1 MIIHDLQLFD
11 HIGQC
16 LADFLE
22 EHDLKDCKE
31 LPLGFTFSFPVQQEN
46 LTAGRL
52 INWTKGFNAKGVEGQ
67 DVVQFLRDACNR
79 RKV

>member
-1 MIIHDLQLFD
+1 MNYGLQLFD

-22 EHDLKDCKE
+22 EHDLKESKQ

-46 LTAGRL
+46 LTTGKL
-52 INWTKGFNAKGVEGQ
+52 ISWTKGFNATGVVGQ